1 MANPTQFTWVDPTT
15 NTDGSAVAAGEITG
29 YTIGVGVASGNYT
42 MLTPVSS
49 PTATSEPLSSLSSV
63 LAPGTYFAAIR
74 AESTGGPS
82 AFSNEVSFAIAA
94 PVPNPPTGFTVA

>member
-1 MANPTQFTWVDPTT
+1 MANPTQFTWVIPTT

-29 YTIGVGVASGNYT
+29 YTLGVGTVSGTYSIS
-42 MLTPVSS
+42 TPIAN
-49 PTATSEPLSSLSSV
+49 PAATSEPIASLSQV

-82 AFSNEVSFAIAA
+82 AYSNEVTFSIAA
-94 PVPNPPTGFTVA
+94 PVPNPPTNFTAA

>member
-1 MANPTQFTWVDPTT
+1 MANPTQFNWVVPTT
-15 NTDGSAVAAGEITG
+15 NTDGTAIPAGEITG
-29 YTIGVGVASGNYT
+29 YTIGVGAASGKYT
-42 MLTPVSS
+42 IMTSVSN
-49 PTATSEPLSSLSSV
+49 PAATSEPIADLSAT

-94 PVPNPPTGFTVA
+94 PIPNPPTGFTVA